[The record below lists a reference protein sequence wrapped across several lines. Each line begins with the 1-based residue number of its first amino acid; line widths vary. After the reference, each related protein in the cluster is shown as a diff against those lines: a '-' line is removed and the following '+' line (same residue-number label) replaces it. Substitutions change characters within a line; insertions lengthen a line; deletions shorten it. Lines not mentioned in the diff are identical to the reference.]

1 MTDRKSAIEDI
12 RGAQRSAADAIKAI
26 ESERLSATDRTLK
39 AGSLIDDALG
49 LLMAAEDLLS
59 GKSS

>member
-1 MTDRKSAIEDI
+1 MINESALNQVKY
-12 RGAQRSAADAIKAI
+12 AQRSAAHAIKAI
-26 ESERLSATDRTLK
+26 ESEQLSATDRTQK